1 MGLGA
6 MIGISAG
13 AALLG
18 TGVTAAA
25 NASSVKRANSTNY
38 QIAQMNNEFNAEM
51 MQKQM
56 GFTEH
61 MYDRSLEDTSPSA
74 QMQRYRQAGI
84 NPYMAV
90 GNISGGSGQT
100 GSVSAAQASPV
111 QMQPNRYD
119 FSGLSQIVGNAIQAY
134 NNMRL
139 GTANER
145 KVNQEADQ
153 LQIENQYKGAEMLA
167 RIADLKSSA
176 KSKDAQAILSGVQS
190 SLQKALAAGQI
201 KNLDLQNQGLEL
213 ANDYRSMENA
223 MKAVELQNFPV
234 QVKLAIAN
242 AQQDILTKI
251 QGRKLSD
258 VQIRKLVADTT
269 KSIAEAAGVKFT
281 NDMNKKAEKYLFDQI
296 KSETARKRNNM
307 GPEGGQG
314 IPNLIYGTAKNI
326 GDITGLW

>member
-13 AALLG
+13 VGLLG
-18 TGVTAAA
+18 AAATAAS
-25 NASSVKRANSTNY
+25 NASSVKKTNTTNY

-56 GFTEH
+56 DYTTQ
-61 MYDRSLEDTSPSA
+61 MYERSLHDTSPSA
-74 QMQRYRQAGI
+74 QMQRYRDAGI

-100 GSVSAAQASPV
+100 GSVSAAQATPV

-119 FSGLSQIVGNAIQAY
+119 FSGISQIVGNAIQAY
-134 NNMRL
+134 NDMRL

-153 LQIENQYKGAEMLA
+153 LQIENQFKGAEMLA

-242 AQQDILTKI
+242 AQQDILMKI

-258 VQIRKLVADTT
+258 AQIRKLVADTT
-269 KSIAEAAGVKFT
+269 KSVAETAGVKFT
-281 NDMNKKAEKYLFDQI
+281 NDMNRKTEQYLIQQIRAETRRSWNNSGAGNVFQFFDYI
-296 KSETARKRNNM
+296 KQNNN
-307 GPEGGQG
+307 P
-314 IPNLIYGTAKNI
+314 L
-326 GDITGLW
+326 DWFR

>member
-13 AALLG
+13 VGLLG
-18 TGVTAAA
+18 AAATAAS
-25 NASSVKRANSTNY
+25 NASSVKKTNTTNY

-51 MQKQM
+51 VQKQM
-56 GFTEH
+56 DYTTQ
-61 MYDRSLEDTSPSA
+61 MYERSLKDTSPSA
-74 QMQRYRQAGI
+74 QIQRYRDAGI

-100 GSVSAAQASPV
+100 GSVSAAQATPV
-111 QMQPNRYD
+111 QMQPIRYD
-119 FSGLSQIVGNAIQAY
+119 FSGLSQIVGYAIQAY
-134 NNMRL
+134 NDMRI

-145 KVNQEADQ
+145 KINQEADQ

-167 RIADLKSSA
+167 HIADLKSSA
-176 KSKDAQAILSGVQS
+176 KTKDAQAILSTVQS
-190 SLQKALAAGQI
+190 WLQKALAAGQV

-251 QGRKLSD
+251 QGRRLSD
-258 VQIRKLVADTT
+258 AQIRKLVADTT
-269 KSIAEAAGVKFT
+269 KSVAETAGVKFT
-281 NDMNKKAEKYLFDQI
+281 NDMNKKAEKYLYDQI
-296 KSETARKRNNM
+296 RYETDRARMNRAPQ
-307 GPEGGQG
+307 GAQG
-314 IPNLIYGTAKNI
+314 IWNVFNNGFSQLHDWLTK
-326 GDITGLW
+326 

>member
-1 MGLGA
+1 MGLSA
-6 MIGISAG
+6 LIGISAG
-13 AALLG
+13 AGLLG
-18 TGVTAAA
+18 AGATAAA
-25 NASSVKRANSTNY
+25 NSVSVKKTNATNY
-38 QIAQMNNEFNAEM
+38 AIAQMNNEFNAQM

-56 GFTEH
+56 DFTEH
-61 MYDRSLEDTSPSA
+61 MYDRSLQDTSPSA
-74 QMQRYRQAGI
+74 QMARYREAGI
-84 NPYMAV
+84 NPYMAL
-90 GNISGGSGQT
+90 GNITGGSGQT

-134 NNMRL
+134 NDMRL

-176 KSKDAQAILSGVQS
+176 KTKDAQAILSGVQA
-190 SLQKALAAGQI
+190 SLQKALAAGQV
-201 KNLDLQNQGLEL
+201 KNLELQNQGLEL

-223 MKAVELQNFPV
+223 MKAIELQSFPV

-251 QGRKLSD
+251 QGRKLSEA
-258 VQIRKLVADTT
+258 QIRKLSAESAKAVAET
-269 KSIAEAAGVKFT
+269 SGIRFT
-281 NDMNKKAEKYLFDQI
+281 NEMNRKTERYLYEQI
-296 KSETARKRNNM
+296 KYETDRARMNRA
-307 GPEGGQG
+307 PQG
-314 IPNLIYGTAKNI
+314 AQ
-326 GDITGLW
+326 GLWNVLNNGVGQLHDWLTQ

>member
-13 AALLG
+13 AGLLAAG
-18 TGVTAAA
+18 ATAAS
-25 NASSVKRANSTNY
+25 NASSVKKTNSANY
-38 QIAQMNNEFNAEM
+38 HIAQMNNEFNAQM

-56 GFTEH
+56 DFTER
-61 MYDRSLEDTSPSA
+61 MYDRSLQDTSPSA

-90 GNISGGSGQT
+90 GNISGGSGQA

-119 FSGLSQIVGNAIQAY
+119 FSGISQIVGNAIQAY
-134 NNMRL
+134 NDMRL

-167 RIADLKSSA
+167 RIADLKASA
-176 KSKDAQAILSGVQS
+176 RSKDAQAILSGVQS
-190 SLQKALAAGQI
+190 SLQKALVAGQI

-223 MKAVELQNFPV
+223 MKAIELQNFPV

-258 VQIRKLVADTT
+258 AQIRKLAADTT
-269 KSIAEAAGVKFT
+269 KSVAETAGVKFT
-281 NDMNKKAEKYLFDQI
+281 NAMNKKAEKYLYDQI
-296 KSETARKRNNM
+296 RYETDRARMNRA
-307 GPEGGQG
+307 PQG
-314 IPNLIYGTAKNI
+314 AQ
-326 GDITGLW
+326 GLWNVLNNGVGQLHDWLTK

>member
-1 MGLGA
+1 

-13 AALLG
+13 VGLLG
-18 TGVTAAA
+18 AAATAAS
-25 NASSVKRANSTNY
+25 NASSVKKTNTTNY

-51 MQKQM
+51 VQKQM
-56 GFTEH
+56 DYTTQ
-61 MYDRSLEDTSPSA
+61 MYERSLKDTSPSA
-74 QMQRYRQAGI
+74 QIQRYRDAGI

-100 GSVSAAQASPV
+100 GSVSAAQATPV
-111 QMQPNRYD
+111 QMQPIRYD
-119 FSGLSQIVGNAIQAY
+119 FSGLSQIVGYAIQAY
-134 NNMRL
+134 NDMRI

-145 KVNQEADQ
+145 KINQEADQ

-167 RIADLKSSA
+167 HIADLKSSA
-176 KSKDAQAILSGVQS
+176 KTKDAQAILSTVQS
-190 SLQKALAAGQI
+190 WLQKALAAGQV

-251 QGRKLSD
+251 QGRRLSD
-258 VQIRKLVADTT
+258 AQIRKLVADTT
-269 KSIAEAAGVKFT
+269 KSVAETAGVKFT
-281 NDMNKKAEKYLFDQI
+281 NDMNKKAEKYLYDQI
-296 KSETARKRNNM
+296 RYETDRARMNRAPQ
-307 GPEGGQG
+307 GAQG
-314 IPNLIYGTAKNI
+314 IWNVFNNGFSQLHDWLTK
-326 GDITGLW
+326 